1 MDFIDRVIAREGG
14 SKITR
19 DPHDPGGVT
28 KYGISKKAYP
38 DEDIENLTFE
48 RARLL
53 YEQRLLRA
61 NLDKILDPYLRELVF
76 DFHVHSDPWEGG
88 GAQSIRVLQRL
99 VGTKPD
105 GVLGPVTLQAVNRM
119 THNPDIYRA
128 YSRERLIFLARLV
141 QNRPTSIK
149 YLTGWIS
156 RVLSI

>member
-1 MDFIDRVIAREGG
+1 MDMVDRVISREGG
-14 SKITR
+14 GKLIR
-19 DPHDPGGVT
+19 DPHDPGMVT
-28 KYGISKKAYP
+28 RFGISKRAYP
-38 DEDIENLTFE
+38 DEDVENMTLA

-99 VGTKPD
+99 VGVKPD
-105 GVLGPVTLQAVNRM
+105 GVLGTESLQAINRLN
-119 THNPDIYRA
+119 HSADIYRA
-128 YSRERLIFLARLV
+128 YSRERLIYLARLV
-141 QNRPTSIK
+141 QNRPTSVK